1 MPTARQLR
9 IREAEIAARRKPAP
23 SDMPWVAQ
31 RRMQIGD
38 KIFNRGCRIDTATLQ
53 SLPNFA
59 ALIDGGHVRQL
70 PASQIAD
77 VKPVPLEVSQTTR
90 ETKRIVVLAD
100 PCIDKVEQWRTSLK
114 LTCEA
119 NNCDP
124 ATGRDLL
131 CGDHA
136 GAELYKLAARV
147 AAEQHARANNIT
159 GRRIAQVI

>member
-70 PASQIAD
+70 PPSQIAD
-77 VKPVPLEVSQTTR
+77 VKPVPVAISSNTR
-90 ETKRIVVLAD
+90 GTKGVVVLA
-100 PCIDKVEQWRTSLK
+100 
-114 LTCEA
+114 EA
-119 NNCDP
+119 SS
-124 ATGRDLL
+124 DLL
-131 CGDHA
+131 
-136 GAELYKLAARV
+136 
-147 AAEQHARANNIT
+147 
-159 GRRIAQVI
+159 